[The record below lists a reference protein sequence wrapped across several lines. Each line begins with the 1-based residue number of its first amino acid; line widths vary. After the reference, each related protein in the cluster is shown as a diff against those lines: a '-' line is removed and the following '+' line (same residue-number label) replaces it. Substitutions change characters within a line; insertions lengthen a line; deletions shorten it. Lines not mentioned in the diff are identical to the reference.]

1 MGRFNKYVNDR
12 KIYFFGFYITLQS
25 EKRLKCEQKK
35 GGLLSKEIKP
45 HLRLIQ
51 VDNVS
56 KIKNKYDRLKYIS
69 KEEMTLLWNIYWNF
83 VLNDFRFE
91 DKTKK
96 YTVIKTVIEVEPEH
110 IGMKMLKEITN

>member
-1 MGRFNKYVNDR
+1 MKAIT
-12 KIYFFGFYITLQS
+12 KI
-25 EKRLKCEQKK
+25 QKSGYK
-35 GGLLSKEIKP
+35 GVKVTSMLNAILSKEIKP